1 MKHVIW
7 SEEGRADLRAI
18 DRDTAIR
25 LLKALAR
32 FMRTDVGNVKQLE
45 GSQPPLF
52 RLRVGG
58 WRLIYRKIG
67 DGDIEVVRVRNRREA
82 YRR

>member
-1 MKHVIW
+1 M
-7 SEEGRADLRAI
+7 GPDRLAI
-18 DRDTAIR
+18 LWKKGSNIR
-25 LLKALAR
+25 SASAAS
-32 FMRTDVGNVKQLE
+32 MRTYVGNVKQLE